1 MAARR
6 LILCLALFGTS
17 VPVAAAPVAPGRA
30 AIVSDLTINE
40 EVAGDVVA
48 LGGDVHLGPHARV
61 HGHVIAVFGHIDA
74 APAAV
79 VEGRIIAIRSLAS
92 LTVQPGGAAA
102 PRGIDVAVRALTAGG
117 WLLVTTAL
125 AFLFP
130 TWVRANG
137 DLVPRLG
144 LRVVVLGGLA
154 FVTLI
159 AALLAAL
166 GMGPAVGVPLATGL
180 WLVFFAGKAAGLAVL
195 GSVVGAS
202 TLRALVHRILPPSF
216 EVFVGVV
223 LLLSLRFLPWI
234 GDPAWTAVSLV
245 ALGAGTFAAA
255 LALSSEPALGIL
267 RLGGSARR

>member
-6 LILCLALFGTS
+6 LILLLVLVGAAA
-17 VPVAAAPVAPGRA
+17 PVTAAPVAPGRA
-30 AIVSDLTINE
+30 AIVSNLRIDE

-61 HGHVIAVFGHIDA
+61 HGHVIAVFGRVA
-74 APAAV
+74 ADPGAV

-92 LTVQPGGAAA
+92 LSVHPGGAGA

-137 DLVPRLG
+137 DLLPRLG
-144 LRVVVLGGLA
+144 LRVVVLGVLA

-159 AALLAAL
+159 AALVAAL
-166 GMGPAVGVPLATGL
+166 GIGPAAGVPLATGL

-195 GSVVGAS
+195 GSAVGA
-202 TLRALVHRILPPSF
+202 RALRPAVRRILPPTF
-216 EVFVGVV
+216 EVFAGVA
-223 LLLSLRFLPWI
+223 LLLGLRFLPWV

-255 LALSSEPALGIL
+255 LALSSEPMLGIL

>member
-6 LILCLALFGTS
+6 LILLLCLLGAS
-17 VPVAAAPVAPGRA
+17 APVTAASAAPGRA
-30 AIVSDLTINE
+30 AIVSDLRVDE

-61 HGHVIAVFGHIDA
+61 HGHVIAVFGRVVAD
-74 APAAV
+74 PGAV

-92 LTVQPGGAAA
+92 LTVHPGGAGA

-137 DLVPRLG
+137 DLLPQLG
-144 LRVVVLGGLA
+144 LRVVVLGALA

-166 GMGPAVGVPLATGL
+166 GLGPAAGVPLATGL
-180 WLVFFAGKAAGLAVL
+180 WLIFFAGKAIGLAVL
-195 GSVVGAS
+195 GTAIGA
-202 TLRALVHRILPPSF
+202 RALRSLVGRILPPSF
-216 EVFVGVV
+216 EVFIGVA
-223 LLLSLRFLPWI
+223 LLLCLRFLPWI
-234 GDPAWTAVSLV
+234 GDAAWTAVSLV
-245 ALGAGTFAAA
+245 ALGSGTFAAA
-255 LALSSEPALGIL
+255 LAVSSEPVLGIL
-267 RLGGSARR
+267 RFGGPARH